1 MAVKLD
7 PTYSKA
13 YNNLGVAYDFKN
25 RIDEAI
31 YQYKHTIEMKPDY
44 GEAHYNLGII
54 GRSGRK
60 ENQKEKF
67 QSTTV

>member
-31 YQYKHTIEMKPDY
+31 YQYKHAIEMKSDY
-44 GEAHYNLGII
+44 GEAHYNLGIAYA
-54 GRSGRK
+54 K
-60 ENQKEKF
+60 
-67 QSTTV
+67 